1 MNKEIIAIQILA
13 ICMQTKERELM
24 KIENYLNTEE
34 FKTRRQLVDVTGMTD
49 RAVRQAISNLKKT
62 RAVIYN
68 SQTRRVQISERHKK
82 I

>member
-24 KIENYLNTEE
+24 KIENYLSTEE
-34 FKTRRQLVDVTGMTD
+34 FKTRRQLIDETGMTD
-49 RAVRQAISNLKKT
+49 RAVRQAISNLKKD

-68 SQTRRVQISERHKK
+68 SQTKRIQIS
-82 I
+82 